1 MIPRSIY
8 RQALVAISLT
18 LATVAA
24 YRGVWRN
31 GFIRVDDPYYVTEEP
46 MVTRGL
52 SAEGVVWAFTTRAA
66 NNYHPL
72 TWLGHMTTC
81 QLFGL
86 RPSAHHGVN
95 LLLHIINS
103 ILLLLVF
110 HRMTGALWP
119 SAFVAAVFALHPL
132 HVESVA
138 WVAELKDVLSTFFGL
153 ATIVAYAWYVRDA
166 TPMRYVIV
174 FVLLA
179 LGLLAKP
186 MLVTLPFVL
195 MLLDV
200 WPLGRSRF
208 WRRSDAPADEE
219 AMGARDL
226 FLEKMPLLLL
236 SVVFAGITIWVQ
248 SAAGA
253 VATMNHTPLLAR
265 VLNTP
270 MAYGRYVFKT
280 IWPDRLAFY
289 YPYSSVFSLL
299 HLALCVA
306 LLIAGTV
313 YSIRWRKIRPWF
325 AVGWF
330 WFVGTLVPVIGI
342 VQAGGQAIADRYM
355 YVPMVGLTII
365 IAWAAAEYVGRV
377 PKLRPAVV
385 AFAIFALVALGV
397 RTQLQVRH
405 WKNSVTLGLHTLSV
419 APENNWF
426 IHTLVAGGYQEA
438 GNLDKAIEH
447 METANRM
454 MPGKYEAIIADLRVQ
469 RERQQRS
476 APVTP

>member
-1 MIPRSIY
+1 MMARAIVASVL
-8 RQALVAISLT
+8 ALL
-18 LATVAA
+18 TVAA
-24 YRGVWRN
+24 YWGVWHHA
-31 GFIRVDDPYYVTEEP
+31 FIRVDDPYYVTEEP

-52 SAEGVVWAFTTRAA
+52 SADGVVWAFTTRAA

-72 TWLGHMTTC
+72 TWLGHMTNC
-81 QLFGL
+81 QFFGL
-86 RPSAHHGVN
+86 QPSAHHAVN

-103 ILLLLVF
+103 ILLLVIF

-138 WVAELKDVLSTFFGL
+138 WVAELKDVLSTFLGL
-153 ATIVAYAWYVRDA
+153 ATIAAYAWYARDGA
-166 TPMRYVIV
+166 PAKYVVV

-179 LGLLAKP
+179 LGMLAKP
-186 MLVTLPFVL
+186 MLVTWPFVL

-200 WPLGRSRF
+200 WPLGRSKL
-208 WRRSDAPADEE
+208 WRRPDAPADDE
-219 AMGARDL
+219 AMGALDL
-226 FLEKMPLLLL
+226 LLEKLPLLLL
-236 SVVFAGITIWVQ
+236 SVVFAGITVWVQ
-248 SAAGA
+248 RAAGA
-253 VATMNHTPLLAR
+253 VATLTHTPMLAR

-270 MAYGRYVFKT
+270 MSYGRYVLKT
-280 IWPDRLAFY
+280 LWPERLAFY
-289 YPYSSVFSLL
+289 YPYPSVFSLL
-299 HLALCVA
+299 HLALCAA

-313 YSIRWRKIRPWF
+313 YSVRHVRKRPWF

-330 WFVGTLVPVIGI
+330 WFVGTLIPVIGI

-355 YVPMVGLTII
+355 YVPMVGLTIM
-365 IAWAAAEYVGRV
+365 IAWAAVEYVGRV
-377 PKLRPAVV
+377 PKLRPVV
-385 AFAIFALVALGV
+385 AALAVAALVALGV

-405 WKNSVTLGLHTLSV
+405 WKNSVTLGLHTLEV

-426 IHTLVAGGYQEA
+426 THTLVAGGYQEQ

-454 MPGKYEAIIADLRVQ
+454 MPGRYDAIIADLHVERDRRQ
-469 RERQQRS
+469 RNV
-476 APVTP
+476 PVTP